1 MDWNEIWKIVLGII
15 TSIGGIGI
23 IIIAISKYL
32 GKIFADKY
40 LEIIKKDFEKEVEKY
55 KTGLDIHK
63 SVILRYSDVQFEQYS
78 KLWASLYDLKISADK
93 LWENASDRNLE
104 TFAKQLKSSKIQ
116 IEKAGLF
123 IEDTDYENLLKILNH
138 FLEYEVGKGKLIKYR
153 RKNNVDEYQIEN
165 LISANRENKSNYD
178 TLILKIKHNLR
189 SQIKGDN

>member
-23 IIIAISKYL
+23 IIIGLSKYL

-40 LEIIKKDFEKEVEKY
+40 LEKIKKDFEKEVEDY

-63 SVILRYSDVQFEQYS
+63 SVTLRYSDAQFEQYS

-93 LWENASDRNLE
+93 LWESASDRNLE
-104 TFAKQLKSSKIQ
+104 TFTRQLKSSKIQ

-123 IEDTDYENLLKILNH
+123 IEDADYENLLEILNH
-138 FLEYEVGKGKLIKYR
+138 FLEYEIGKEKLIKYR
-153 RKNNVDEYQIEN
+153 RNNYIDTHQIEQ
-165 LISANRENKSNYD
+165 LINENRERKSSYD

-189 SQIKGDN
+189 SQIKGEN